1 VSEESA
7 EARYFRAIEETF
19 IRLRG
24 TPFLLSPADWRVA
37 RRWQEAGLPVER
49 VCRSL
54 ERFFE
59 RRRERGAR
67 GKVQSLRYCAPAV
80 ESDWRELGELAAPGR
95 RGESEPLP
103 IAERLRRLL
112 VALPPEL
119 PGRASVERS
128 LEELIDPGRGP
139 APGSAPSRAAAAATT
154 VEDRL
159 EAIEGDLL
167 ENLRRRLGEPE
178 RREIA
183 GRIDEQVGG
192 LATRLSA
199 SALEQ
204 ARSHLWREAMR
215 RQHALPVL
223 SLFSPQ
229 ARGESG
235 D

>member
-1 VSEESA
+1 MSAESA

-37 RRWQEAGLPVER
+37 RRWREAGMPVEQ

-59 RRRERGAR
+59 RRRERGAE
-67 GKVQSLRYCAPAV
+67 GKVQSLRYCASAV

-103 IAERLRRLL
+103 IVERLRRLRA
-112 VALPPEL
+112 ALPPEL
-119 PGRASVERS
+119 PGRSTVERA
-128 LEELIDPGRGP
+128 LEELAGLLPV
-139 APGSAPSRAAAAATT
+139 SATW
-154 VEDRL
+154 VEERL
-159 EAIEGDLL
+159 ETIEAELL
-167 ENLRRRLGEPE
+167 ESLRTGLEAAERGEIE
-178 RREIA
+178 ARVDGQLA
-183 GRIDEQVGG
+183 T

-199 SALEQ
+199 GALEE
-204 ARSHLWREAMR
+204 ARSRLWREALR
-215 RQHALPVL
+215 RHHALPVL

-229 ARGESG
+229 ARGEAS

>member
-7 EARYFRAIEETF
+7 ETRYFRAIEETF

-37 RRWQEAGLPVER
+37 RRWREEGLPVDQ

-59 RRRERGAR
+59 RRRERGAE

-112 VALPPEL
+112 AALPREL
-119 PGRASVERS
+119 PGRGTVAGS
-128 LEELIDPGRGP
+128 LEALSGP
-139 APGSAPSRAAAAATT
+139 ADGQAPVPAARI
-154 VEDRL
+154 EEQL
-159 EAIEGDLL
+159 EAIEGELL
-167 ENLRRRLGEPE
+167 DSLRESLDEEERQGIE
-178 RREIA
+178 RRVE
-183 GRIDEQVGG
+183 EQVAA
-192 LATRLSA
+192 LSARLSPG
-199 SALEQ
+199 ALEE
-204 ARSHLWREAMR
+204 ARHRLWREALR
-215 RQHALPVL
+215 RHHALPVL

-229 ARGESG
+229 ARGEAV